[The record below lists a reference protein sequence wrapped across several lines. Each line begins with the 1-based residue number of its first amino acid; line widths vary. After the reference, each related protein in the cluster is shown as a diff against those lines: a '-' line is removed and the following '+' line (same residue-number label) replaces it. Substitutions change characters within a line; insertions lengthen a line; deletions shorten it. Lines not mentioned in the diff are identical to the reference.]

1 MYPLGDNFKIKTNSI
16 PNESNVIKG
25 KYYRITLLS
34 LNLVRLEYS
43 PSGEFLDA
51 PTQLAWN
58 RNFGPVNFNKREDNN
73 YLEISTPYFKIN
85 YSKEKSFVG
94 GKFTPDA
101 NLKVNILGSNTIW
114 YYGNPE
120 VKNLK
125 TSDNELRNGS
135 LKEQGLYSL
144 DGYATIDDSNSKVLD
159 SDGNFIDRSFKE
171 IDIYLFV
178 YNKDFTLCLKNF
190 YALTGNPPLIP
201 RYALGNWW
209 SKTVS
214 YNELDIKNLIDKFKS
229 KRIPLSVLLLDTD
242 WHKRIG
248 NLETG
253 FTFNNNLFPSPSALT
268 NYLHS
273 EKIELG
279 LAVSPTEGF
288 TQVDDIYKES
298 SKYVES
304 TKDGFIPF
312 NVLNPRWVDVYLK
325 MYIHPLDKLGVNFYW
340 LKNNNKISNKER
352 FLLNHYQTY
361 DMLRNFDNRPLI
373 LSSYTGIC
381 DHRYP
386 ILYSGKQSVSWETLS
401 AIPKHNFSAT
411 NKGISWWAHD
421 IGGYYKGIEE
431 SELFIRFVQLGVFSP
446 ILKFGSAECK
456 YYKREPW
463 KWDIKTYSIVKEYLT
478 LRHQLVP
485 YLYSLA
491 FELYKNSQPLIKP
504 LYYTDEFVID
514 DDRYRN
520 EYYLGNELL
529 VCPILK
535 KKDLVMERTVSQMF
549 IPAGTWYDFVTG
561 KKFPGN
567 KSYVSFVREQDYPV
581 FARAGS
587 IIPMGLNENM
597 NDLTPPKDMEIHIF
611 PGCSNSFKLYED
623 DGTTNLYLK
632 GHYLLTVIDY
642 KYESNGYV
650 LTLKALEGKSGI
662 VPDKRNYKF
671 RFRNTKSSNKITV
684 THNGESYAFT
694 TYVDGNDFIV
704 EVKDVN
710 TTGQLQIKC
719 LEPKFEI
726 EATRI
731 INGEIDDILNDVLI
745 ETELKQKLAN
755 ILFSD
760 LPIKK
765 KRIEVRKLKG
775 LEKKFEKLF
784 LKLLEYIEQV

>member
-1 MYPLGDNFKIKTNSI
+1 MYPLGEHFKIKTNSTA
-16 PNESNVIKG
+16 NEANIIKG
-25 KYYRITLLS
+25 KYYRITVLS

-43 PSGEFLDA
+43 PTGVFLDE
-51 PTQLAWN
+51 PTSLVWN
-58 RNFGPVNFNKREDNN
+58 RNFGPVNFNKREDNT

-85 YSKEKSFVG
+85 YVKEKNFVG
-94 GKFTPDA
+94 NKLTPDA
-101 NLKVNILGSNTIW
+101 NLKVNILGSNTLW

-120 VKNLK
+120 VKNMK
-125 TSDNELRNGS
+125 ISDNELRSGA
-135 LKEQGLYSL
+135 LKENGLYSL
-144 DGYATIDDSNSKVLD
+144 DGYATIDDSNSKILLE
-159 SDGNFIDRSFKE
+159 DGTFCDRKFKE

-190 YALTGNPPLIP
+190 YALTSAPPLIP

-209 SKTVS
+209 SKDVG
-214 YNELDIKNLIDKFKS
+214 YNDRDIKDLIDKFKS
-229 KRIPLSVLLLDTD
+229 KNIPLSILLLDSS
-242 WHKRIG
+242 WHKKIDNFEG
-248 NLETG
+248 G
-253 FTFNNNLFPSPSALT
+253 YTFNNSLFSNPLALIEYLKENKIHLGLSLSPS
-268 NYLHS
+268 
-273 EKIELG
+273 
-279 LAVSPTEGF
+279 EGF
-288 TQVDDIYKES
+288 S
-298 SKYVES
+298 SIDEVFQES
-304 TKDGFIPF
+304 TKYIETKNGIIPF
-312 NVLNPRWVDVYLK
+312 NILNPRFIDVYFK
-325 MYIHPLDKLGVNFYW
+325 MYIHPLDKLGINFYW
-340 LKNNNKISNKER
+340 LKNTSKLSYNEL

-373 LSSYTGIC
+373 LSSYAGLGS
-381 DHRYP
+381 HRYP
-386 ILYSGKQSVSWETLS
+386 ILYSGKQKVSWDLLRS
-401 AIPKHNFSAT
+401 IPKHNFSAT
-411 NKGISWWAHD
+411 NGGISWWAHD
-421 IGGYYKGIEE
+421 IGGYYKGVEE

-446 ILKFGSAECK
+446 IFKFGSDTSK

-463 KWDIKTYSIVKEYLT
+463 KWDIKTYSIVKEYLN
-478 LRHQLVP
+478 LRHKLVP

-491 FELYKNSQPLIKP
+491 YLFYKNSQPLLKP
-504 LYYTDEFVID
+504 LYHTDEFVID
-514 DDRYRN
+514 DERYRN

-529 VCPILK
+529 VCPILN
-535 KKDLVMERTVSQMF
+535 KKDPVMERTVCQMF
-549 IPAGTWYDFVTG
+549 LPSGTWYDFVTG
-561 KKFPGN
+561 KKFLGN
-567 KSYVSFVREQDYPV
+567 KSYVSFIKEQDYPI

-587 IIPMGLNENM
+587 IIPMGSNLNI
-597 NDLTPPKDMEIHIF
+597 NDLTPPQEMEIHIF

-650 LTLKALEGKSGI
+650 LTLKALEGKAGI

-671 RFRNTKSSNKITV
+671 RFRNTKNSTQIV
-684 THNGESYAFT
+684 VLHNGENYPFT

-704 EVKDVN
+704 FVENVG
-710 TTGQLQIKC
+710 TTGQLQIRC
-719 LEPKFEI
+719 LESNFEI

-731 INGEIDDILNDVLI
+731 INGEIDEILNDVLI
-745 ETELKQKLAN
+745 ETEVKQTLAR